1 MDIWT
6 AQYRHK
12 GRGRLDVT
20 VKGKDPLGIIFAP
33 SWDMV
38 MGVKNGTMSE
48 AEYSQRYQSLINQIL
63 SIKPRHPTIQ
73 QILEKYEFEGTLV
86 LVCFCKAYSFCHR
99 YILAETLEKFGWGTY
114 KGELI

>member
-33 SWDMV
+33 TWDMV

-48 AEYSQRYQSLINQIL
+48 AEYSQRYETQIRQLLSLK
-63 SIKPRHPTIQ
+63 SHATIQ
-73 QILEKYEFEGTLV
+73 HILEKYEFEGSLV

-99 YILAETLEKFGWGTY
+99 YILADILSKSGWGAY